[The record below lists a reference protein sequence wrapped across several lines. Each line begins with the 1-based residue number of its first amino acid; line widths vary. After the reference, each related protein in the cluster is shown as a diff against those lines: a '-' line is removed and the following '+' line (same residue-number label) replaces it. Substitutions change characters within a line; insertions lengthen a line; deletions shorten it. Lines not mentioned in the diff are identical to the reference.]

1 MAKEK
6 SIAASSIVRELFR
19 RGAHKRNQGRTVRLV
34 TAVTFGIVFL
44 LAAWRLNETL
54 AAGEWSDY
62 QWPIPGVLLFAGW
75 WFSYRIVNWPRF
87 ADFLIAVEAEM
98 SKVSWPTQTEL
109 FRSSLVVIFL
119 IFSLA
124 TVLFGFDL
132 FWQFTFQKLGILN

>member
-1 MAKEK
+1 M
-6 SIAASSIVRELFR
+6 
-19 RGAHKRNQGRTVRLV
+19 RLV
-34 TAVTFGIVFL
+34 TLVTLGIVFL
-44 LAAWRLNETL
+44 LAAWRLYETL
-54 AAGEWSDY
+54 AAGRLDDN
-62 QWPIPGVLLFAGW
+62 QWVRLACFFIPGVLLLAGW
-75 WFSYRIVNWPRF
+75 WFSYRVVNWPRF